1 MRRDAIPSQRIK
13 EVITTIMPSIFSR
26 IAAGEI
32 PSYKV
37 AEDACHFAF
46 LDISPVHPGHVL
58 VIPKKEVDYI
68 FDLSDEDYASLM
80 LFAKRVAK
88 AIKKAIPCTKVGV
101 TVIGLDV
108 PHTHVH
114 LVPMDKGADM
124 NFCAP
129 KLTLP
134 EEQMK
139 EIAYKIASCFE

>member
-1 MRRDAIPSQRIK
+1 MASL
-13 EVITTIMPSIFSR
+13 FSR

-37 AEDACHFAF
+37 AEDKDHFAF
-46 LDISPVHPGHVL
+46 LDINPVHPGHVL
-58 VIPKKEVDYI
+58 VIPRKETDYI
-68 FDLSDEDYASLM
+68 FDLSDEELASLM

-88 AIKKAIPCTKVGV
+88 AIKKAIPCKKVGI

-114 LVPMDKGADM
+114 LVPMDKGDDM

-134 EEQMK
+134 EEEMK
-139 EIAYKIASCFE
+139 EIAAKIAKEFE

>member
-1 MRRDAIPSQRIK
+1 MSLFEK
-13 EVITTIMPSIFSR
+13 

-37 AEDACHFAF
+37 AESDKYFAF
-46 LDISPVHPGHVL
+46 LDITPVHPGHVL
-58 VIPKKEVDYI
+58 VIPRKQTDYI
-68 FDLSDEDYASLM
+68 FDLSDEDYTGLM

-88 AIKKAIPCTKVGV
+88 AIRKAIPCKKVGV

-108 PHTHVH
+108 PHAHVH
-114 LVPMDKGADM
+114 LVPMNTGADM

-134 EEQMK
+134 EEEMK
-139 EIAYKIASCFE
+139 EIAAKIAAAFE

>member
-1 MRRDAIPSQRIK
+1 MASL
-13 EVITTIMPSIFSR
+13 FSR

-37 AEDACHFAF
+37 AEDDRHFAF
-46 LDISPVHPGHVL
+46 LDINPVHPGHVL

-68 FDLSDEDYASLM
+68 FDLDDEEYASLM

-88 AIKKAIPCTKVGV
+88 ALKAAIPCRKVGV

-114 LVPMDKGADM
+114 LVPMDKGDDM
-124 NFCAP
+124 NFCGP

-134 EEQMK
+134 AEEM
-139 EIAYKIASCFE
+139 ESIAANIASHFA

>member
-1 MRRDAIPSQRIK
+1 MA
-13 EVITTIMPSIFSR
+13 TIFSR

-37 AEDACHFAF
+37 AEDKDHFAF
-46 LDISPVHPGHVL
+46 LDINPVHPGHVL
-58 VIPKKEVDYI
+58 VIPRKETDYI
-68 FDLSDEDYASLM
+68 FDLSDEEYSSLM

-88 AIKKAIPCTKVGV
+88 AISKAIPCKKVGV

-108 PHTHVH
+108 NHVHVH
-114 LVPMDKGADM
+114 LVPMETGADM

-134 EEQMK
+134 AEEM
-139 EIAYKIASCFE
+139 ESIAAKIAAEFE

>member
-1 MRRDAIPSQRIK
+1 MASL
-13 EVITTIMPSIFSR
+13 FSR

-37 AEDACHFAF
+37 AEDDRHFAF
-46 LDISPVHPGHVL
+46 LDINPVHKGHVL

-68 FDLSDEDYASLM
+68 FDLSDDDYASLM

-88 AIKKAIPCTKVGV
+88 ALKEAIPCKKVGV

-114 LVPMDKGADM
+114 LVPMNEGADM

-134 EEQMK
+134 DEEM
-139 EIAYKIASCFE
+139 EETASKIAACFK

>member
-1 MRRDAIPSQRIK
+1 MA
-13 EVITTIMPSIFSR
+13 TIFSR

-37 AEDACHFAF
+37 AEDKDHFAF
-46 LDISPVHPGHVL
+46 LDINPVHPGHVL
-58 VIPKKEVDYI
+58 VIPRKETDYI
-68 FDLSDEDYASLM
+68 FDLSDEEYSALM

-88 AIKKAIPCTKVGV
+88 AIRKSIPCKKVGV

-108 PHTHVH
+108 NHVHVH
-114 LVPMDKGADM
+114 LVPMETGADM

-134 EEQMK
+134 AEEM
-139 EIAYKIASCFE
+139 ESIAAKIAAEFE

>member
-1 MRRDAIPSQRIK
+1 MSLFEK
-13 EVITTIMPSIFSR
+13 

-37 AEDACHFAF
+37 AESDKYFAF
-46 LDISPVHPGHVL
+46 LDINPVHLGHVL
-58 VIPKKEVDYI
+58 VIPRKQTDYI
-68 FDLSDEDYASLM
+68 FDLSDEDYTGLM

-88 AIKKAIPCTKVGV
+88 AIRKAIPCKKVGV

-108 PHTHVH
+108 PHAHVH
-114 LVPMDKGADM
+114 LVPMNTGADM

-134 EEQMK
+134 EEEMK
-139 EIAYKIASCFE
+139 EIAAKIAAAFE

>member
-1 MRRDAIPSQRIK
+1 MA
-13 EVITTIMPSIFSR
+13 TLFSR

-37 AEDACHFAF
+37 AEDDHYFAF

-68 FDLSDEDYASLM
+68 FDMADDDYTGLM

-129 KLTLP
+129 KLSLP
-134 EEQMK
+134 EEEMK
-139 EIAYKIASCFE
+139 AIAASMAAQFE

>member
-1 MRRDAIPSQRIK
+1 MA
-13 EVITTIMPSIFSR
+13 TIFSR

-37 AEDACHFAF
+37 AEDKDHFAF
-46 LDISPVHPGHVL
+46 LDINPVHPGHVL
-58 VIPKKEVDYI
+58 VIPRKETDYI
-68 FDLSDEDYASLM
+68 FDLSDEEYSSLM

-88 AIKKAIPCTKVGV
+88 AIRKAIPCKKVGV

-108 PHTHVH
+108 NHVHVH
-114 LVPMDKGADM
+114 LVPMETGADM

-134 EEQMK
+134 AEEM
-139 EIAYKIASCFE
+139 ESIAAKIAAEFD